1 MLQKIEIEKTDNGWI
16 LTYFDEYEDTGLPYS
31 RKKVFSFDEDDI
43 DTNEEL
49 REIKA
54 LEKMLWEVNEQVGIR
69 YDKRRQYNINI
80 EVA

>member
-31 RKKVFSFDEDDI
+31 RKKVFSLDEDDI

-49 REIKA
+49 REVKA

-69 YDKRRQYNINI
+69 YNKRRQYNINI
-80 EVA
+80 EVN

>member
-43 DTNEEL
+43 DTDEEL

-69 YDKRRQYNINI
+69 YNKHRKYNINI
-80 EVA
+80 EVN